1 MGFSFGCTVEL
12 RGFQQTSMDRHSS
25 AQVNDARQLKAYCD
39 TVDSSMSRGSKRAPK
54 SRASQEMASV
64 RMAVVV
70 S

>member
-1 MGFSFGCTVEL
+1 
-12 RGFQQTSMDRHSS
+12 MDRHSS
-25 AQVNDARQLKAYCD
+25 AQVNDARQLKA
-39 TVDSSMSRGSKRAPK
+39 VDSSMSRGSKRAPK